1 MFSSLKIGTKLLLTI
16 GLTFVLGFG
25 VLIFIIGTNVNTDM
39 VESISK
45 TLRSEVK
52 AQTNFVSANFH
63 ELSSLTE
70 NKSSF
75 APSFLWSRFS
85 ASSGKLR

>member
-45 TLRSEVK
+45 MVYLPLVLLKIFRP
-52 AQTNFVSANFH
+52 
-63 ELSSLTE
+63 LDLTM
-70 NKSSF
+70 
-75 APSFLWSRFS
+75 L
-85 ASSGKLR
+85 